1 MKNKLYVMCGC
12 PGSGKST
19 YAKNMFP
26 NARYIS
32 RDEIRFGL
40 VEENED
46 YFSKENEVFKKF
58 IEEINFGL
66 NKNEDVVADATH
78 LNTKSR
84 IKLFSN
90 LNIDKEKT
98 EVHVIVMRTPLI
110 ECLRRNEK
118 RKGTRSYVPVD
129 VIKMMYN
136 NFRKPNFNECNGMID
151 TIHTIE
157 IETKSE

>member
-1 MKNKLYVMCGC
+1 MNKLYIMIGC

-19 YAKNMFP
+19 YAKNHIP
-26 NARYIS
+26 NAKYVS
-32 RDEIRFGL
+32 RDEIRFRL
-40 VEENED
+40 VSEEEE
-46 YFSKENEVFKKF
+46 YFSKEDEVFETF
-58 IEEINFGL
+58 INEINEGL
-66 NKNEDVVADATH
+66 RESVDVIADATH

-84 IKLFSN
+84 MKLFSN

-118 RKGTRSYVPVD
+118 RKGTRSYVPID
-129 VIKMMYN
+129 VLKIMYN
-136 NFRKPNFNECNGMID
+136 NFRKPNFNECNGIID

-157 IETKSE
+157 IETKGE